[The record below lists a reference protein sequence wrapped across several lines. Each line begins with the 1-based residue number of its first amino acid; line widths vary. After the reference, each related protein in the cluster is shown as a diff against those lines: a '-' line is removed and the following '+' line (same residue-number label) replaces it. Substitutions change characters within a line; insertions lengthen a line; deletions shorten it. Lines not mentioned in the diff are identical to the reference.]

1 MEGFGVH
8 PLCLSGQ
15 FTQNGGCH
23 VHSECR
29 RSCRCPELAS
39 PIVRR
44 ATSDARERGDVPH
57 SPGEAKLM
65 PETPQSRTPSTERV
79 RHRTFGFRAPFFGRT
94 AVRKAGGGPLMK
106 SWFHLLLLLFP
117 FPSFF
122 DFSPRVRTSAG
133 KIEEQSL
140 RSQVKRW
147 CRADRARADVTCY
160 SSRPLVYPFH
170 LGGKENP
177 PKKLGEISTVTDR
190 SWVKPGLLRRVGKL
204 STSVAGGHG
213 RAPRPSS
220 FDDRTPWSPAMKG
233 ISWSLGIRRG
243 NRCGFYCV

>member
-1 MEGFGVH
+1 MSPKLPVPGARFADRSTGDVRRPREG
-8 PLCLSGQ
+8 
-15 FTQNGGCH
+15 
-23 VHSECR
+23 
-29 RSCRCPELAS
+29 
-39 PIVRR
+39 RR
-44 ATSDARERGDVPH
+44 ATQSRRGKADARDSPEQDTFNRTRSPSDV
-57 SPGEAKLM
+57 
-65 PETPQSRTPSTERV
+65 RV
-79 RHRTFGFRAPFFGRT
+79 PRPIFGRT